1 MLSSAYETKIRINK
15 RVLLGC
21 IDRAT
26 LLVKENDKK
35 PIIMDIKEEYM
46 ELKISSYIGSMNE
59 DIGIEKEGKNMM
71 IVNPKAPCFI
81 RNDNDDYIYLILP
94 VNFNTADN

>member
-1 MLSSAYETKIRINK
+1 
-15 RVLLGC
+15 
-21 IDRAT
+21 
-26 LLVKENDKK
+26 
-35 PIIMDIKEEYM
+35 M

-71 IVNPKAPCFI
+71 IGFNPKFFIDALRVIDEEEVTLYMVNPKAPCFI